1 MAKRL
6 VVCPVCS
13 GDLSV
18 SKVSCAACCLSIE
31 GAFGTCRFCR
41 AQPDHAAFIEMFL
54 RHRGNMTSLAGEL
67 GVSFPTVA
75 RRLDAALDAVGLRGD
90 AQPGAAEAIQAQP
103 PAENV
108 RAMSDTARRA
118 VLEMLD
124 RGEISAEEAT
134 RRLREF

>member
-18 SKVSCAACCLSIE
+18 SKVSCAACGISIE
-31 GAFGTCRFCR
+31 GAFGACRFCK
-41 AQPDHAAFIEMFL
+41 AQPEHAAFIEMFL

-90 AQPGAAEAIQAQP
+90 PQPAPAEAAQVQ
-103 PAENV
+103 PAHESA
-108 RAMSDTARRA
+108 RTMSDAARRA

-134 RRLREF
+134 RRLQEY